1 MSALWFKKDTSIYI
15 LTTFFQTIHS
25 QRQLYCHAYS
35 KLKKKHALNSKATT
49 NEGSRMSLATAWI
62 ATKISIPYT
71 NVRLYIR
78 QNMHIFSSTYMSLYI
93 WPEGCKNL
101 AYSSH
106 YYPKQMLPVLIALWD
121 KNFKIYVKV
130 LRALPYFHFHSNA
143 NNSTLLTLALP

>member
-1 MSALWFKKDTSIYI
+1 MFHHHIYYLEKDKLVKMSALWFKKDTTSIK
-15 LTTFFQTIHS
+15 LLFFQTIHS

-35 KLKKKHALNSKATT
+35 KLKRRSIHALNSKATT

-62 ATKISIPYT
+62 ATKINTYT
-71 NVRLYIR
+71 IYYIR

-106 YYPKQMLPVLIALWD
+106 YYPKLMLPVLIALWD
-121 KNFKIYVKV
+121 KNLKKI
-130 LRALPYFHFHSNA
+130 S
-143 NNSTLLTLALP
+143 